1 MAAMTPAQ
9 QSTWWQFFRGFLR
22 SPRMVGS
29 IAPSST
35 HLVRAMLD
43 AAGIERRQVIAELGP
58 GTGVFTVEIVR
69 RMPPEARLL
78 VFEIDANFAA
88 RLGREVRDPRATVIH
103 ASAAD
108 LDRRLAAHGLPAV
121 DCVVSGLPFTSLP
134 REVTHAILE
143 VTRQSLAPSGVFVTY
158 QYTPVMLPVLR
169 KYFPS
174 VRIARFVPRNLP
186 PALVFVCAAR
196 PSS

>member
-9 QSTWWQFFRGFLR
+9 QSTWRQFLRGFLR
-22 SPRMVGS
+22 SPRTVGS
-29 IAPSST
+29 IAPSSSS
-35 HLVRAMLD
+35 LVRAMLD
-43 AAGIERRQVIAELGP
+43 AAGLERRQVIAEFGP

-69 RMPPEARLL
+69 RMQPEARLL
-78 VFEIDANFAA
+78 VFEIDADFAA
-88 RLGREVRDPRATVIH
+88 RLRREVGDSRVTVIH

-108 LDRRLAAHGLPAV
+108 LDHCLAEHKLQAV

-143 VTRQSLAPSGVFVTY
+143 VTRRSLAPSGVFVTY
-158 QYTPVMLPVLR
+158 QYTPVMLPLLR
-169 KYFPS
+169 SYFPS

-186 PALVFVCAAR
+186 PALVFVCAGR